1 MSISESVRRNE
12 SESLKR
18 RKLADKFST
27 SNQSI
32 ACTNPTRLS
41 SKGNSRALNILV
53 SKCGEQRKKR
63 RERNCE
69 RREEAIE
76 SKLGVPLQRT

>member
-1 MSISESVRRNE
+1 MESVRWVVTE
-12 SESLKR
+12 SERK

-41 SKGNSRALNILV
+41 SRGNILALNMLV
-53 SKCGEQRKKR
+53 LKCGEQRKKR

-76 SKLGVPLQRT
+76 GKLGVPLQRT